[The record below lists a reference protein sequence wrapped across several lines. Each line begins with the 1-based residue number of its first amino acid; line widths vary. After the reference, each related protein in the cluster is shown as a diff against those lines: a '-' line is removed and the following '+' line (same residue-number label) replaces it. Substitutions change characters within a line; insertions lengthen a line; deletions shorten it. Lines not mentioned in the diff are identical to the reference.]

1 MHFDLCHFRLAI
13 FLGHLLLLLIGERPA
28 LISGDI
34 IPLFGPLNASIIAI
48 PLVIIIVH
56 SLAEV
61 GIPVVLY
68 LVVGPAWQSPGYEG
82 PAVAEQGME
91 ADDEVFLIRGYV
103 PALDVGPEIV
113 HPS

>member
-1 MHFDLCHFRLAI
+1 MHFDLCQFCLTLFI
-13 FLGHLLLLLIGERPA
+13 GHLLFLLIGERPD
-28 LISGDI
+28 LISCDN

-56 SLAEV
+56 SFAEV

-68 LVVGPAWQSPGYEG
+68 LVVGPARQSPSYEG
-82 PAVAEQGME
+82 PAVAEQGVE
-91 ADDEVFLIRGYV
+91 ADDEVFLIWGYV